1 MIITR
6 IITTIII
13 IIIIIYGLKDLDLEA
28 NFKSHGEFKPTHM
41 HN

>member
-13 IIIIIYGLKDLDLEA
+13 IMIIYGLKDLDLEA
-28 NFKSHGEFKPTHM
+28 NFKSHGEFKRTHM